1 MSMYLIVSSLSQSS
15 SSSNILLVLRCITD
29 IKHVFHAGF
38 WAHVVPSSV
47 FFFLH
52 SRSEKDNG
60 RGGKNYV
67 LMCNKLLDDAFHC
80 QSNVCV
86 RWCFVRSSTRIHCN
100 AHIVIVIHPSLARS
114 HTFPKRVDFKFIFI
128 CLDLSLELF
137 FIPLT
142 ISSVSKWW
150 KQMLEFIIRYVHTVG
165 ERERAKAREGKS
177 VVCPQLRK
185 SITCSTVV

>member
-1 MSMYLIVSSLSQSS
+1 MFLPFRRRRQTFSWHCVASQTQSMLFMLDFELTSFRHQ
-15 SSSNILLVLRCITD
+15 
-29 IKHVFHAGF
+29 
-38 WAHVVPSSV
+38 
-47 FFFLH
+47 FFLH
-52 SRSEKDNG
+52 PCSEKDSG

-80 QSNVCV
+80 HSNVCV

-100 AHIVIVIHPSLARS
+100 AHIVIVISPSLAHS

-142 ISSVSKWW
+142 ISSVRI
-150 KQMLEFIIRYVHTVG
+150 QMME
-165 ERERAKAREGKS
+165 ANA
-177 VVCPQLRK
+177 
-185 SITCSTVV
+185 